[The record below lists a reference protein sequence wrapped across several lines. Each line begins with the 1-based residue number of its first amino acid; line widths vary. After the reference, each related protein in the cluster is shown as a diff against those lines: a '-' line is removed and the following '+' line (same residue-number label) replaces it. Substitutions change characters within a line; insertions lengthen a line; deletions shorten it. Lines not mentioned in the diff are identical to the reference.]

1 MYLMLCFYTSFFFLM
16 IRRPPRSTR
25 TDTLFPYTTLF
36 RSAEEIVD
44 ALRPRQPVRLAARLV
59 EREEG
64 LEQVHVRV
72 LATRQR
78 QRLTERDL
86 PLAVSVEGAG
96 ARLPHRDFEEIHRL
110 ARPREHPGLAAGMV
124 ERRQGQQH
132 ECMVVAI
139 LGAVERQGIGS
150 T

>member
-1 MYLMLCFYTSFFFLM
+1 M

-36 RSAEEIVD
+36 RSEEIVD

-78 QRLTERDL
+78 QRLTARDL
-86 PLAVSVEGAG
+86 PLAVAVEGAG
-96 ARLPHRDFEEIHRL
+96 ARLPHRDVEEIHRL

-132 ECMVVAI
+132 EGMVVAI
-139 LGAVERQGIGS
+139 LGSELGRDN
-150 T
+150 